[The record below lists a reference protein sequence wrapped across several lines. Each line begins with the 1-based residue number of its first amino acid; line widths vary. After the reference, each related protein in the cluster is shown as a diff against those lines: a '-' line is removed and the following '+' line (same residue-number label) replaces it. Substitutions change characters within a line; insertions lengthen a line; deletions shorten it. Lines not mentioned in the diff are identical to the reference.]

1 MKKVL
6 GCETPMDKLKVKSSP
21 EMEPPA
27 QPLAPPKI
35 YPEIEEP
42 PEWPNPLRPPYP
54 QPKPSLWGIPEPLRV
69 VRGEPTVGTWSQRAQ
84 SPDRLCWTRPNSN
97 PFSTGHFPL
106 LIFLTGKLIT
116 LLFQKI
122 LLV

>member
-1 MKKVL
+1 MCTGVTREIESE
-6 GCETPMDKLKVKSSP
+6 GFSQNGASRQ
-21 EMEPPA
+21 A
-27 QPLAPPKI
+27 FGPKI
-35 YPEIEEP
+35 YPQIEEP
-42 PEWPNPLRPPYP
+42 PEWPCPLPPPYP
-54 QPKPSLWGIPEPLRV
+54 QPLPL
-69 VRGEPTVGTWSQRAQ
+69 GAVGGRPAAGTQSQRAQ
-84 SPDRLCWTRPNSN
+84 SLDGPDSTVSLPLHIYGPAEPSTFN